1 MPGFDGDKG
10 EKGEDGPPGVKVL
23 EPGDIPQLLFIQ
35 GFSCSFGSSFFESW
49 LFYDLNPGLFL
60 CVRVVG
66 LCWSGVVVV
75 PLSGLSS
82 RRGAEPQ

>member
-1 MPGFDGDKG
+1 METKERR
-10 EKGEDGPPGVKVL
+10 EKTVPRE
-23 EPGDIPQLLFIQ
+23 
-35 GFSCSFGSSFFESW
+35 SRYFESW

-66 LCWSGVVVV
+66 LCGSGVVFVS
-75 PLSGLSS
+75 LSGLSS